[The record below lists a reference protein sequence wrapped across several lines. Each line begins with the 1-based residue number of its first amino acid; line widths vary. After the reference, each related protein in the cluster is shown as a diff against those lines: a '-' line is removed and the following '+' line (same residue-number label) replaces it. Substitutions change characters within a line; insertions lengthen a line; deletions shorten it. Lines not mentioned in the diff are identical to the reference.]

1 MCIWSTKTL
10 HLRLIPEHLHHM
22 KFIIP
27 YLILPITLIS
37 MGFHSVGQVAYP
49 ISGKVRNAENKELL
63 SGATVLLKTNEDK
76 VAGFSIT
83 EDGLFT
89 VKVPR
94 GSYILNISFQG
105 FQTYSEEIRVYRDQY
120 LGIIDLQPGSDSL
133 SEVKVERE
141 LPQATVSGDT
151 TTYSSKAFKTNENA
165 SSKDL
170 VEKLPGVQNTNGE
183 LKAQGEKVQ
192 QVLVDGKPFF
202 STDPNATLNTLP
214 AEVVDKIQIFDD
226 QSEQS
231 KASGIDD
238 GSRIKTINL
247 VTKINMRSGEFGKV
261 YGGYGTDERY
271 ASGASYNIFRGER
284 RISLLGQANNINQQN
299 FSSEDLLG
307 VVGDNSGSRRRGGR
321 GPGGGRPAFLS
332 GFSATGSANDFSV
345 SQQSGITE
353 TQAGGL
359 NYQDVLSDKLEVNAS
374 YFYNRGVNL
383 TEQDLYQEYYL
394 PESTQAYQEID
405 STTSTNINHRVN
417 GRLVYRFSPKASI
430 FILPSATFQSNV
442 AASATESQTA
452 VGQIETNT
460 LQNFST
466 DLQGLNWNNNVMFR
480 LNGEKRG
487 RSLFTQVKIG
497 NNAQLGDQELDIFK
511 SGEFGTEVLEQIS
524 ALNSDELSW
533 VGGFMYSEPL
543 GDKGLGALISYDITN
558 TTNNLDLLTQNVN
571 VLNVSTDSLLSSLF
585 SNTWIKQTAG
595 FGIRK
600 FGRGGGFVVRV
611 IYQNLSLN
619 NETQLPESF
628 NLKNRYH
635 NILPFALYRKR
646 FKDRSGFFAMYRTYT
661 VNPTAD
667 QLSPRTDNT
676 NPLQL
681 SSGNPDLGLQY
692 GHWIRAKYT
701 KANTKN
707 GTIFYAMVNGGFS
720 NSYISQ
726 STFTAAADTL
736 INGYLLRRGGQI
748 TTPIN
753 LRGQMNFN
761 SFVTYGFPLK
771 VLKSNINFN
780 LGGGLSRFPNRIND
794 VNTFTLNQNMNLG
807 TVISSN
813 ISKYH
818 DFTVSTEG
826 SYNISTNSENANLD
840 HTYWVQNSQVKYTWV
855 SKVGF
860 TFRTQLS
867 HQIFLGIDGL
877 DENEILLWNMGL
889 GYQLFENKRGEIALN
904 VFDLLNRNNALSQ
917 RFTAN
922 TYEEVLT
929 NALTRYFMV
938 TFTYN
943 IRRFKTDEANQN
955 P

>member
-1 MCIWSTKTL
+1 MKS
-10 HLRLIPEHLHHM
+10 LRL
-22 KFIIP
+22 FILSLALFMFGAET
-27 YLILPITLIS
+27 YS
-37 MGFHSVGQVAYP
+37 QVAYP
-49 ISGKVRNAENKELL
+49 ISGKVRNAEGKELL
-63 SGATVLLKTNEDK
+63 SGATVLLKNEEDK
-76 VAGFSIT
+76 IAGFAVT

-94 GSYILNISFQG
+94 GRYILKISFQG
-105 FQTYSEEIRVYRDQY
+105 FQTYTEEIRVYRDQY
-120 LGIIDLQPGSDSL
+120 LGLIDMQPGSDSL
-133 SEVKVERE
+133 SEVKVERKT
-141 LPQATVSGDT
+141 PQATVSGDT

-238 GSRIKTINL
+238 GTRIKTINL

-261 YGGYGTDERY
+261 YGGYGTDDRY
-271 ASGASYNIFRGER
+271 AAGASYNIFRGDR
-284 RISLLGQANNINQQN
+284 RISFLGQANNINQQN

-307 VVGDNSGSRRRGGR
+307 VVGDNSGARRRGGR

-332 GFSATGSANDFSV
+332 GFSASGSANDFSV

-353 TQAGGL
+353 TQAGGI
-359 NYQDVLSDKLEVNAS
+359 NYQDVLSEKLEVNAS
-374 YFYNRGVNL
+374 YFYNKGENL

-430 FILPSATFQSNV
+430 FILPSATFQSNE
-442 AASATESQTA
+442 ALSIANARTT
-452 VGQIETNT
+452 VGQVETNN
-460 LQNFST
+460 LQNYIS
-466 DLQGLNWNNNVMFR
+466 DLQGLNWNNNLMFR

-524 ALNSDELSW
+524 SLNSRELSW

-543 GDKGLGALISYDITN
+543 GEKGLGALISYDITN

-571 VLNVSTDSLLSSLF
+571 IVGITADSLLSSLF
-585 SNTWIKQTAG
+585 SNTWIQQSAG

-611 IYQNLSLN
+611 AYQHLSLN
-619 NETQLPESF
+619 NETQLPGSF
-628 NLKNRYH
+628 ELDKSFH

-646 FKDRSGFFAMYRTYT
+646 FKDRSAFFAMYRTYT

-681 SSGNPDLGLQY
+681 STGNADLDVQY
-692 GHWIRAKYT
+692 GHWIRAKYN

-707 GTIFYAMVNGGFS
+707 GTVFYAMVNGGFS

-726 STFTAAADTL
+726 STFTAAVDTI
-736 INGYLLRRGGQI
+736 INGYLLRKGGQI
-748 TTPIN
+748 TAPIN
-753 LRGQMNFN
+753 LRGQMNLN
-761 SFVTYGFPLK
+761 SFITYGFPLK
-771 VLKSNINFN
+771 ALKSNINFN
-780 LGGGLSRFPNRIND
+780 LSGGLSRFPNRIND

-818 DFTVSTEG
+818 DFTISSEG
-826 SYNISTNSENANLD
+826 SYNISTNSENTSLD
-840 HTYWVQNSQVKYTWV
+840 QTYWVQNSQVKYTWV

-860 TFRTQLS
+860 TFRTQVS

-877 DENEILLWNMGL
+877 DENEILLWNMGF
-889 GYQLFENKRGEIALN
+889 GYQLFENKRGEISLN
-904 VFDLLNRNNALSQ
+904 VFDLLNRNTALSQ

-929 NALTRYFMV
+929 NALTRYVML

-943 IRRFKTDEANQN
+943 IRRFKTDAEEDVQ
-955 P
+955 